1 MQELFRPPN
10 LIEVELKRAD
20 KGTTN
25 EPFILEKAW
34 WHKYEPNSRLITG
47 QAYRILKRAI
57 DLLLTLVALPIFLIA
72 FLIIAL
78 AVKLDTPG
86 PIIFRQLRTGKDG
99 YRFHMYKFRTMV
111 ADAEAQKKELADLN
125 EHGELDGPLKLGNN
139 DPRITRVGRFLR
151 RTSLDELPQMF
162 NIIKGDMSWVGP
174 RPTSWGLTSYELWHT
189 ERLDALP
196 GITGLWQLCGRGDTE
211 FEHWVRW
218 DIAYVRRQSLAFD
231 LEILLRT
238 CFHVVKQRGA
248 H

>member
-10 LIEVELKRAD
+10 LIEVELKRASEQAED
-20 KGTTN
+20 
-25 EPFILEKAW
+25 PFISEKAW
-34 WHKYEPNSRLITG
+34 WHKYESGSQLISG
-47 QAYRILKRAI
+47 QAYRILKRVM
-57 DLLLTLVALPIFLIA
+57 DLFITLLILPVFLLIF
-72 FLIIAL
+72 IAL
-78 AVKLDTPG
+78 AIAIKLGTPG

-99 YRFHMYKFRTMV
+99 RRFHMYKFRTMV
-111 ADAEAQKKELADLN
+111 ANAEEQKKELADLN
-125 EHGELDGPLKLGNN
+125 DLGELDGPLKLGLN

-151 RTSLDELPQMF
+151 KTSLDELPQMF

-189 ERLDALP
+189 ERLDTLP

-238 CFHVVKQRGA
+238 FLHVVKQRGA

>member
-1 MQELFRPPN
+1 MDLFITL
-10 LIEVELKRAD
+10 LILPVFL
-20 KGTTN
+20 
-25 EPFILEKAW
+25 
-34 WHKYEPNSRLITG
+34 LI
-47 QAYRILKRAI
+47 
-57 DLLLTLVALPIFLIA
+57 F
-72 FLIIAL
+72 IAL
-78 AVKLDTPG
+78 AIAIKLGTPG

-99 YRFHMYKFRTMV
+99 RRFHMYKFRTMV
-111 ADAEAQKKELADLN
+111 ANAEEQKKELADLN
-125 EHGELDGPLKLGNN
+125 DLGELDGPLKLGLN

-151 RTSLDELPQMF
+151 KTSLDELPQMF

-189 ERLDALP
+189 ERLDTLP

-238 CFHVVKQRGA
+238 FLHVVKQRGA